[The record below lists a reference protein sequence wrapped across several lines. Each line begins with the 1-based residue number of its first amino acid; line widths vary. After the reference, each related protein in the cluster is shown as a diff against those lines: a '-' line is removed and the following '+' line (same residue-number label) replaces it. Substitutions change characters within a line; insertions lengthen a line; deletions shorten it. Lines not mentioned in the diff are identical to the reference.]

1 MEPSHELRL
10 PYYLAFC
17 YGKLNNEIKKAVI
30 IQSDV
35 LKEDLLLLES
45 KLIEKIADPSNAK
58 EYYNPY
64 LKIKNVKLIKWF
76 KDLCKFL

>member
-1 MEPSHELRL
+1 M
-10 PYYLAFC
+10 
-17 YGKLNNEIKKAVI
+17 I

-58 EYYNPY
+58 EYYNSY
-64 LKIKNVKLIKWF
+64 LKIQNVKLIKCF
-76 KDLCKFL
+76 KDLRRFL